1 MPLLQKIL
9 GDPNQKLLEKHYWPI
24 VDEINGLEEEVM
36 ALSDADLRAKTDQ
49 FREELAED
57 ATLDDLLPEAY
68 AAVRE
73 AHRRMID
80 QRAHDVQLI
89 GATVLHEGKIAE
101 MKTGEGKTLV
111 ASIALY
117 LNALEGKGAH
127 LVTVNDYLAR
137 RDAQWYG
144 RSLAKMLGISVGVIQ
159 HDASYLVSEEKVS
172 DTLGMEYLAPCTKRQ
187 AYGADITYGTNNEF
201 GFDYLRDNMVQDLS
215 RKVQRGHHYAIVD
228 EVDNILV
235 DEART
240 PLIISGQAGES
251 AAAYQTFAR
260 IVPRLQNVLDYEVDE
275 KHRSVNLTEAG
286 VDKVEKMLNI
296 DNLYDPENYRLT
308 RYLEASL
315 KAHVIFQRDV
325 EYVVRDG
332 QVIIVDEFTGR
343 MMPGRRYSEGLHQ
356 AIEAKEGVQVKHET
370 VTHATIT
377 LQNFFRIYDKLAG
390 MTGTAVTQAEEFQ
403 EIYKLEVVVVP
414 TNKPMI
420 RIDEKDF
427 VFKTEKGK
435 FDAVV
440 EEIEDSH
447 AGGQPVLVGTVSI
460 EKSEYLADLLR
471 RTGTCDWEEC
481 KRWHKTCPLKDPAV
495 LNAKQHEKEAMIVA
509 QAGRLGAVTI
519 ATNMAGRG
527 TDIILGGNPVGRDPR
542 EWQEEHEAVVA
553 ADGLHVVGTERHE
566 ARRIDNQLRGRSG
579 RQGDPGTSRFY
590 VSFEDEIMRRFAPEW
605 LPGMMGRLGMTEDMP
620 LESSWVSK
628 AIETAQ
634 AKVEG
639 HNFDIRKRLVEYD
652 DVSNEHRKQ
661 IYAERNKILEGTDLK
676 ANILDMLAQEIEIVV
691 DTYLPEREEDQWDFE
706 GLLAEL
712 NRIAPNQF
720 TIEELEELSRDEIV
734 DRFMSHAEELYETKE
749 QELGPE
755 VMRAAERIVL
765 LRTIDSHWIEHLTA
779 LDDVRSGIGLRAYGG
794 ADPVVVFKREARDM
808 WDQLLDS
815 IRHTIARNILNVT
828 VTRQQPAQRPVI
840 PTANGDSANLQAV
853 KEAGSATSNADE
865 SDAPVRAGAGVQSRE
880 VRTDGRPAK
889 VQTVV
894 AGPKVGRNDPCPCGS
909 GRKYKKCH
917 GAAGL

>member
-1 MPLLQKIL
+1 
-9 GDPNQKLLEKHYWPI
+9 
-24 VDEINGLEEEVM
+24 
-36 ALSDADLRAKTDQ
+36 
-49 FREELAED
+49 
-57 ATLDDLLPEAY
+57 
-68 AAVRE
+68 
-73 AHRRMID
+73 
-80 QRAHDVQLI
+80 
-89 GATVLHEGKIAE
+89 
-101 MKTGEGKTLV
+101 
-111 ASIALY
+111 
-117 LNALEGKGAH
+117 
-127 LVTVNDYLAR
+127 
-137 RDAQWYG
+137 
-144 RSLAKMLGISVGVIQ
+144 
-159 HDASYLVSEEKVS
+159 
-172 DTLGMEYLAPCTKRQ
+172 
-187 AYGADITYGTNNEF
+187 
-201 GFDYLRDNMVQDLS
+201 
-215 RKVQRGHHYAIVD
+215 VQRGHHYAIVD

-720 TIEELEELSRDEIV
+720 TIEALEELSRDEIV

-865 SDAPVRAGAGVQSRE
+865 SDAPVPAGAGVQSRE

>member
-1 MPLLQKIL
+1 
-9 GDPNQKLLEKHYWPI
+9 
-24 VDEINGLEEEVM
+24 
-36 ALSDADLRAKTDQ
+36 
-49 FREELAED
+49 
-57 ATLDDLLPEAY
+57 
-68 AAVRE
+68 
-73 AHRRMID
+73 
-80 QRAHDVQLI
+80 
-89 GATVLHEGKIAE
+89 
-101 MKTGEGKTLV
+101 
-111 ASIALY
+111 
-117 LNALEGKGAH
+117 
-127 LVTVNDYLAR
+127 
-137 RDAQWYG
+137 
-144 RSLAKMLGISVGVIQ
+144 MLGISVGVIQ

-201 GFDYLRDNMVQDLS
+201 GFDYLRDNMVQDLN

-865 SDAPVRAGAGVQSRE
+865 SDAPVPAGAGVQSRE